1 MTKVIEVTPNCN
13 VFSHEFLA
21 EYSDEDLLAFAKE
34 NEDTVKVHPSLEEFS
49 EAFNTGQ
56 VSDQGYIYFV
66 DDKTAEQ

>member
-34 NEDTVKVHPSLEEFS
+34 NEDTVKVHLSLWKS
-49 EAFNTGQ
+49 SQ
-56 VSDQGYIYFV
+56 KPLIQGM
-66 DDKTAEQ
+66 